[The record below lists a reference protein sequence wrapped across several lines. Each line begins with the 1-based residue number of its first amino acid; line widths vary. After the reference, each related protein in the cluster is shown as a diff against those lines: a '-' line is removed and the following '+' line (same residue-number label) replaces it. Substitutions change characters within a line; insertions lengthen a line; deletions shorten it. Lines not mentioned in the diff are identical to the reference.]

1 MALLTTLLAVIGILA
16 GMAALLW
23 FSAFIETRQ
32 LGPAEGPDNVVEV
45 ARLRLD

>member
-16 GMAALLW
+16 GMATLLW
-23 FSAFIETRQ
+23 FSSFIENRQ
-32 LGPAEGPDNVVEV
+32 LGPVEGPDSLVEV